1 METMPVSNPAK
12 STQLCILEMS
22 KITDIIFL
30 KFGVEMEY
38 LMAAARHYG
47 IKINDDIRAQS
58 EAFDKLTDRAAASSI
73 LDVKTD
79 REK

>member
-1 METMPVSNPAK
+1 
-12 STQLCILEMS
+12 
-22 KITDIIFL
+22 
-30 KFGVEMEY
+30 
-38 LMAAARHYG
+38 MAAARHYG